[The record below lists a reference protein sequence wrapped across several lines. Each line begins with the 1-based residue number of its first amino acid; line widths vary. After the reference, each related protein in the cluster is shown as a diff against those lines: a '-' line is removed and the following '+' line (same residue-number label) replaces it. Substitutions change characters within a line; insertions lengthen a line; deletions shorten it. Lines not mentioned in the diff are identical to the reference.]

1 MLFIRCGNFFPS
13 HFHEHRHLSRGRD
26 SSGVLQCMS
35 RCVTSLKTG
44 DFFVK
49 GFWKPY
55 FVLTGLNFL
64 ILVSWFCFC
73 SHSFLGNGLKELL
86 QRSLELLCRV
96 DGPCAC
102 GLMEGGVTGDLGFWC
117 PSEWPTEG
125 LPHPIV
131 YFQLLSGAFIM
142 DDLCSANP
150 PKIVTFCL
158 FKIMCL
164 LNFGQK
170 FTTIGASCY
179 PAKGN
184 SRACVHLS
192 CLGLFL
198 L

>member
-1 MLFIRCGNFFPS
+1 
-13 HFHEHRHLSRGRD
+13 
-26 SSGVLQCMS
+26 MS
-35 RCVTSLKTG
+35 RCVTWLKTR

-64 ILVSWFCFC
+64 ILVSWFFC
-73 SHSFLGNGLKELL
+73 SHSFLGNGLKELF

-102 GLMEGGVTGDLGFWC
+102 GLMEGGVIGDFGFWC
-117 PSEWPTEG
+117 PSEWLTEG

-142 DDLCSANP
+142 GDLCAVLIP
-150 PKIVTFCL
+150 PQIVTFCL

-164 LNFGQK
+164 ILARSLLPLVLPVTLQREFQSLCAFKLPRPFFSFDCLSNE
-170 FTTIGASCY
+170 
-179 PAKGN
+179 
-184 SRACVHLS
+184 HLVLV
-192 CLGLFL
+192 CIHVLPL
-198 L
+198 LEVKDGFSYN